1 MKEIIQ
7 VGFGQA
13 GCNLTLSLLEQLASE
28 LHPTDTL
35 YSESESTGNLS
46 ARVILADTDG
56 EMPMIAKK
64 YYPKGLSMVNPDLI
78 STGRDGSCVCQSR
91 GQFTTGREI
100 QQKTEEQFRKMVE
113 GCDQLMGIIVHSSVG
128 GGVGSGTMGRFID
141 QVCSNQ
147 KGLSIVNNV
156 LYANGRTNADQVVE
170 CYNSVLSTLPL
181 VQSSELV
188 ILNTNAGLSNYN
200 QVNQRIERPTFRD
213 MNGLNSQAMSHL
225 LGHFEVKQDM
235 SSLASS
241 LVPHNLFKFLTPA
254 FTSNHLLSPANL
266 DVTSEHALL
275 TKQLFNPSFYLLH
288 SDYLA
293 DTTLHPFRKHSQSKN
308 LYQIEPI
315 KHMASGLFYRG
326 SDWSQ
331 ENIASGLDW
340 GSPNP
345 SWAGQRDTKHKY
357 VRQLG
362 VGWFEDYPNYTMS
375 IQQARKGGMEGEQI
389 RPKSAMALHQND
401 FSKKVLRE
409 ACDNFDR
416 MYSKRAFVHWFVGE
430 GQSEGEFPESR
441 EQLEAV
447 LKDYES
453 YMSPYEEENE

>member
-91 GQFTTGREI
+91 GQFTTGRETA
-100 QQKTEEQFRKMVE
+100 QSVEELYRKVLE

-141 QVCSNQ
+141 QVCANQ
-147 KGLSIVNNV
+147 KGVSIVNNV

-181 VQSSELV
+181 LNASEMV
-188 ILNTNAGLSNYN
+188 IMNTNAGLSNYN

-213 MNGLNSQAMSHL
+213 MNRLNSQAMSHL
-225 LGHFEVKQDM
+225 LGHFELKQDM

-241 LVPHNLFKFLTPA
+241 LVPHNLFKFLTPS
-254 FTSNHLLSPANL
+254 FTSNHLPYL

-275 TKQLFNPSFYLLH
+275 TKQLFSPSFYLLH
-288 SDYLA
+288 SDYQA
-293 DTTLHPFRKHSQSKN
+293 DTRQPHT
-308 LYQIEPI
+308 IEPI
-315 KHMASGLFYRG
+315 RHMASGLFYRG

-331 ENIASGLDW
+331 EKIASGLDW

-362 VGWFEDYPNYTMS
+362 VGWFQDFPNYTMS
-375 IQQARKGGMEGEQI
+375 IQQAKKGGMEGEQI
-389 RPKSAMALHQND
+389 RPKSAIALHQND